1 MSIRHCFLSMQ
12 FRRET
17 CMKLSLFL
25 LLGSLFGALCAK
37 WVIQSEN
44 VPLAALSPDTWE
56 PCSLVRSLL
65 RSAVFP
71 SLMSAALVLRSRGVF
86 SLLFLA
92 KGFFFSYLLCVL
104 TISGS
109 EVGHPFFM
117 RLLTET
123 VLPLPTLLYVGTV
136 WSEDTRRGSSHL
148 VLLLI
153 CAVVCFFSVFLAS
166 ILF

>member
-1 MSIRHCFLSMQ
+1 MSVRHGFLSMQ

-25 LLGSLFGALCAK
+25 LLGSLLGSLCAK
-37 WVIQSEN
+37 WVIRSEN
-44 VPLAALSPDTWE
+44 VSFAALLADAWE
-56 PCSLVRSLL
+56 PCPLIRSLL

-71 SLMSAALVLRSRGVF
+71 SLMSAAMVLRSRGVF
-86 SLLFLA
+86 SLLFFA
-92 KGFFFSYLLCVL
+92 KGFLFCYVLCVF
-104 TISGS
+104 TIGGS
-109 EVGHPFFM
+109 EVNSSFFM

-148 VLLLI
+148 LLLLI
-153 CAVVCFFSVFLAS
+153 SAGVCFLSVFLAG